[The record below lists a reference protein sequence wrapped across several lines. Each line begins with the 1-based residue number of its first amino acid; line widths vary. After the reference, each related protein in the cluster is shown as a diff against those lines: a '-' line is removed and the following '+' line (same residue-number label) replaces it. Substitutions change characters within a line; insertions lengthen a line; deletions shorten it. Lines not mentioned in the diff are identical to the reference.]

1 MEKTATLILTGAL
14 GIKYTFNV
22 YPYGTKFKAIGAV
35 YYISKRTEKAD
46 GTGSHDKIYIGETE
60 DLSVRFDNH
69 HKEPCFKMHNANCI
83 SIYQESDEE
92 KRLIIEKDLID
103 ALNPPCNG

>member
-1 MEKTATLILTGAL
+1 MEKIATLALTGAL
-14 GIKYTFNV
+14 GIKYAFDV
-22 YPYGTKFKAIGAV
+22 YPYGTEFKAIGAV
-35 YYISKRTEKAD
+35 YYISKRTEKVD

-60 DLSVRFDNH
+60 DLSERFDNH

-83 SIYQESDEE
+83 SIYEEFNKE

-103 ALNPPCNG
+103 ARNPPCNG

>member
-1 MEKTATLILTGAL
+1 MTKIGTLTLIGDSGA
-14 GIKYTFNV
+14 KYEFNV

-46 GTGSHDKIYIGETE
+46 GTGSHDKIYIGETG
-60 DLSVRFDNH
+60 DLSERFDNH

-83 SIYQESDEE
+83 SIHQESNED
-92 KRLIIEKDLID
+92 KRLIVEEDLID
-103 ALNPPCNG
+103 ARNPPCNG

>member
-1 MEKTATLILTGAL
+1 MGKIGTLKLTGAL

-35 YYISKRTEKAD
+35 YYISKRIIKN
-46 GTGSHDKIYIGETE
+46 GTGAHDKIYIGETE
-60 DLSVRFDNH
+60 DLSERFDNH

-83 SIYQESDEE
+83 SIHQETNEE

-103 ALNPPCNG
+103 ARNPPCNG